1 MANFQG
7 ALYLRNV
14 NGINNT
20 YGELKDFD
28 NFSRIFRAIQKHI
41 LLEEKE
47 REYVRSVFSYKEL
60 QSKEILLRQGVICS
74 KLFFVESGI
83 VRAYNL
89 TEGGKEATIMFAVQ
103 DWWITDMNAFINQKS
118 SLMTL
123 ETLEDSR
130 IFELNFKD
138 FEPMLKTYPKFERF
152 FRILFQNAYVREQLR
167 VLDSISQPTEKR
179 YRRFVK
185 KYPQIVEKVTQKQ
198 IASYL
203 GVTPEFL
210 SSIKK
215 NNQS

>member
-1 MANFQG
+1 MEYFQC

-14 NGINNT
+14 NSINNT
-20 YGELKDFD
+20 SGELKDFG
-28 NFSRIFRAIQKHI
+28 NFSRILKAIQKHI
-41 LLEEKE
+41 FLEDKE
-47 REYVRSVFSYKEL
+47 REYVRSVFSFKEL
-60 QSKEILLRQGVICS
+60 RSKEILLRQGASCN
-74 KLFFVESGI
+74 KLFFVEAGI
-83 VRAYNL
+83 LRAYNL
-89 TEGGKEATIMFAVQ
+89 TEGGKETTIMFAVQ

-118 SLMTL
+118 SLITL

-138 FEPMLKTYPKFERF
+138 FEPMLTAYPKFERF

-167 VLDSISQPTEKR
+167 VLDYISQPTEER
-179 YRRFVK
+179 YRRFIG

-215 NNQS
+215 K